1 MLGGAGGGRSC
12 LRRFSCYYNQMARP
26 VRVEFAGG
34 LYYVSSPND
43 GRRPV
48 VRGDGDRY
56 VWLEVLEATLERY
69 GWRCHGWCLM
79 DGGYHLVV
87 ETPQANLSLGM
98 RQLNGVYTQR
108 FNAKHGTKGQLFHGR
123 FRSLVAERGAALLAV
138 VGFMAAC
145 PVVAGLVKRP
155 QEYEWSS
162 YAELTGRRPGK
173 RWLEQSLVLGLVGRS
188 RKWARDELITTVEG
202 REAEFVAPHT
212 AAVGQCYLGT
222 PEFVERMRSLAAGSL
237 KGGKPGVAR
246 QAGQGKQAGPAGHG
260 GNPGNNTTLEELF
273 SPLPTDKAERNRRIA
288 RAHGAGFTLAEIGRA
303 VGLHYG
309 HVSKIVKREE
319 KVQGSDTPL
328 LLLMD

>member
-1 MLGGAGGGRSC
+1 
-12 LRRFSCYYNQMARP
+12 
-26 VRVEFAGG
+26 
-34 LYYVSSPND
+34 
-43 GRRPV
+43 
-48 VRGDGDRY
+48 
-56 VWLEVLEATLERY
+56 
-69 GWRCHGWCLM
+69 M

-108 FNAKHGTKGQLFHGR
+108 FNAKHKTKGQLFHGR
-123 FRSLVAERGAALLAV
+123 FRSLVVERGAPLLAV

-202 REAEFVAPHT
+202 REAEFAAPHT

-222 PEFVERMRSLAAGSL
+222 PEFVERMRALAAGSL
-237 KGGKPGVAR
+237 KGGKPDAAGQGR
-246 QAGQGKQAGPAGHG
+246 QAGQAGHGRQAGPAGHG
-260 GNPGNNTTLEELF
+260 RQAGQGPGNNTTLEELF
-273 SPLPTDKAERNRRIA
+273 SPLPADKAERNRRIA